1 MGAHLVRPRRLNRD
15 GPRRNV
21 KIDEGEQW
29 SSILHFHRVGQ
40 VATDDLIHG
49 PLIKG
54 EHESLS
60 VSDIL
65 LNNWKIQR
73 RRYNDTWA
81 DVSDRDNE
89 CELLLEI
96 CHLPKHLDSVLFD
109 LGWIGS
115 LNVEGPI

>member
-1 MGAHLVRPRRLNRD
+1 MAPHLVWPRRLNLH
-15 GPRRNV
+15 GPRRSV
-21 KIDEGEQW
+21 KIDEGGQW
-29 SSILHFHRVGQ
+29 SPILHSQRVGQ
-40 VATDDLIHG
+40 VATDNLIHG

-65 LNNWKIQR
+65 LNNRKVRR

-81 DVSDRDNE
+81 HIGDRDNE

-96 CHLPKHLDSVLFD
+96 GHLSKHLDSVLFD
-109 LGWIGS
+109 LCWIGS